1 MNVPIALNATPFCW
15 VVLAT
20 EGEIRIDFSWE
31 ESTVIVESPLTKPNC
46 AVMVAL
52 PPEFAVTLPP
62 LPTLATVDADEVQ
75 LTIFVITWVVPSLKV
90 PVATQF
96 TEVAGA
102 STAVAGVTE
111 IEDIV
116 AELTYSGTEPE
127 IPLKVAEMLAVP
139 GPIAVAVLPALM
151 AATAGLSEIHLESL
165 VMT

>member
-1 MNVPIALNATPFCW
+1 M
-15 VVLAT
+15 
-20 EGEIRIDFSWE
+20 
-31 ESTVIVESPLTKPNC
+31 
-46 AVMVAL
+46 
-52 PPEFAVTLPP
+52 
-62 LPTLATVDADEVQ
+62 
-75 LTIFVITWVVPSLKV
+75 VPSLKV

-116 AELTYSGTEPE
+116 AELTFSGTEPE

-139 GPIAVAVLPALM
+139 GPTAVAVFPPLM
-151 AATAGLSEIHLESL
+151 AATAGLSEIHVEFL